1 MVARTNPIRD
11 VKRSE
16 AADKWVLGL
25 AFLLGAAGIYAIKI
39 KYSEIHPFSVAVWS
53 VIILLLYVG
62 SAWWVGKSRIEAET
76 IGDNCYYLGFVFTL
90 ASLAITLYL
99 LVQTKGQTAE
109 IRDVISGFG
118 VALSSTI
125 FGIIL
130 RVLHIRMSPDIASLD
145 RQTRIEL
152 HAAVRSFRTNLSAS
166 LRELKHFSVETAQM
180 LSEQRDA
187 IYGMSKET
195 IETHKQ
201 FVKTSMEE
209 QAKILNETLADATGE
224 AAETITDAVAKTTN
238 VAYEELLNSIS
249 GMRKAVADLARE
261 ESETLKK
268 LVEDSAGISGESV
281 KVQAALED
289 FAGEIVHFLSE
300 QRGEIR
306 KASKETIELHGQVLQ
321 AGMKEQTRMINETLA
336 AATGKATEAIA
347 DEVVK
352 ATKVA
357 YEELL
362 TSIAGMREAIA
373 DLALKETESLRT
385 LVEDSSSITSEGTKV
400 QTALKHYSAETVRI
414 LYQLRDEIRVVSR
427 ETMETHRQVL
437 KADIEEQTKV
447 INVAH
452 EELLT
457 SIAGMREVVAD
468 LARKE
473 SETLKSLVE
482 DSSGIS
488 SESAKVQIAVEALAK
503 RLDTVLLNLDAATK
517 HVPRE
522 NGPTVNPPA
531 GTSEESNAGG
541 GGRSWWRR
549 QSR

>member
-1 MVARTNPIRD
+1 M
-11 VKRSE
+11 KRRLS
-16 AADKWVLGL
+16 
-25 AFLLGAAGIYAIKI
+25 
-39 KYSEIHPFSVAVWS
+39 
-53 VIILLLYVG
+53 
-62 SAWWVGKSRIEAET
+62 
-76 IGDNCYYLGFVFTL
+76 GDNCYYLGFVFTL
-90 ASLAITLYL
+90 TSLAITLYL
-99 LVQTKGQTAE
+99 LVQTKGQTAA

-118 VALSSTI
+118 VALASTI

-152 HAAVRSFRTNLSAS
+152 HTAVRNFRTNLSAS
-166 LRELKHFSVETAQM
+166 LVELKHFSIEAAQM

-187 IYGMSKET
+187 IRMASEET

-201 FVKTSMEE
+201 FLKTGMEE
-209 QAKILNETLADATGE
+209 QAKILNETLAAATGKT
-224 AAETITDAVAKTTN
+224 AETIADAVVKATN
-238 VAYEELLNSIS
+238 ISYEELLTSIA
-249 GMRKAVADLARE
+249 GMRKAVDDLARE

-268 LVEDSAGISGESV
+268 LVEDSSGISSESA
-281 KVQAALED
+281 KVQVALKEFSSD
-289 FAGEIVHFLSE
+289 TVQFLSE
-300 QRGEIR
+300 RRDEIR
-306 KASKETIELHGQVLQ
+306 KASRETIELHENVLK
-321 AGMKEQTRMINETLA
+321 AGMEEQTKMMNETLT
-336 AATGKATEAIA
+336 AATAKATETIA
-347 DEVVK
+347 DEVIK

-373 DLALKETESLRT
+373 DLALKESESLRT

-437 KADIEEQTKV
+437 KTDIEEQTKV
-447 INVAH
+447 MNVAQ

-488 SESAKVQIAVEALAK
+488 GESAKVQIALEALAK
-503 RLDTVLLNLDAATK
+503 RLEAVLSNLDEATK
-517 HVPRE
+517 HLPHE
-522 NGPTVNPPA
+522 NGPPENPSA
-531 GTSEESNAGG
+531 ETSEESNARGG
-541 GGRSWWRR
+541 SRSWWRR